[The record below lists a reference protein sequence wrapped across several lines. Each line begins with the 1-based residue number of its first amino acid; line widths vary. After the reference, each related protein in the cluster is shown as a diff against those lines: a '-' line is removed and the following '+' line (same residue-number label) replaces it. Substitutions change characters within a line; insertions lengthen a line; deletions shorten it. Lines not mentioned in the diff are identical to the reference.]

1 MFERERK
8 KRKNRNCLRKRSEQ
22 DSDRTWAH
30 SLHLASQLSKDSCC
44 MPWYQRSACVS
55 CNANGLRIIEY
66 REAVLS
72 TDTNTGYR
80 YRIQKPL
87 ISMTFDFIK
96 SFLWRIWWRWPTHPR
111 QQSASPKHKS
121 ICFVFDEECDSS
133 KKWSNSIQFQI
144 RAKWNSSVYWKLLE
158 LNSLL
163 DGHHRHLDNRWLSTN
178 WAGRSKLANVASL
191 AVWPLSVRRRQAPI
205 SSEEIS

>member
-44 MPWYQRSACVS
+44 MPWYQRSVCVS

-72 TDTNTGYR
+72 TDTNTGWNN
-80 YRIQKPL
+80 
-87 ISMTFDFIK
+87 DFCAVDWYDEASSCPGLASLPQRRSIFSK
-96 SFLWRIWWRWPTHPR
+96 VSCGGSGEDGRPIRGSNRLHPSTS
-111 QQSASPKHKS
+111 QSASFSTKNVIQVKNGQ
-121 ICFVFDEECDSS
+121 IQ
-133 KKWSNSIQFQI
+133 SNSKFELSETHPFTESY
-144 RAKWNSSVYWKLLE
+144 WN
-158 LNSLL
+158 
-163 DGHHRHLDNRWLSTN
+163 
-178 WAGRSKLANVASL
+178 
-191 AVWPLSVRRRQAPI
+191 
-205 SSEEIS
+205 